1 MLYTSLFLLSAAPA
15 HENIVRYRIFFVG
28 VHHGRLCA
36 VRAVRAVRFSPA
48 RRPGALLSDYCRFSV
63 VSSWTCSVPNGPSG
77 FGICYAINGVML
89 TAVIESNDVLQRRFD

>member
-1 MLYTSLFLLSAAPA
+1 MESTIRSGAAPA
-15 HENIVRYRIFFVG
+15 HETIVRQYRTFFVR
-28 VHHGRLCA
+28 VHHGRLC
-36 VRAVRAVRFSPA
+36 AVRAVRFSPA

-63 VSSWTCSVPNGPSG
+63 VSVRSG

>member
-1 MLYTSLFLLSAAPA
+1 MLYTSLFLLSAALA
-15 HENIVRYRIFFVG
+15 HENVVRYRTFFVG
-28 VHHGRLCA
+28 VHHGRLC
-36 VRAVRAVRFSPA
+36 AVRAVRFSPA

-63 VSSWTCSVPNGPSG
+63 VSGWTCSVPNGPSG